1 MNDDVDKSKGE
12 RRWHLRQGEA
22 RKGQPRERE
31 DSPEPVQDAQAGL
44 RSEYNQARA
53 WSGVQEP
60 GDRRHGK
67 WAGL

>member
-1 MNDDVDKSKGE
+1 MAS
-12 RRWHLRQGEA
+12 QA
-22 RKGQPRERE
+22 RGSLETVAGGGRGQPWA
-31 DSPEPVQDAQAGL
+31 SPGPVQDAGAGL
-44 RSEYNQARA
+44 RSEYNQVRA